1 MILRQDKTK
10 AEEIK
15 EMLDQ
20 IEGIFSDLRW
30 EYLDMSRRVDEAT
43 ERISELEAENLR
55 LEDVLDGTEAC

>member
-30 EYLDMSRRVDEAT
+30 EYLDCKTAD
-43 ERISELEAENLR
+43 
-55 LEDVLDGTEAC
+55 